1 MASATVDPDVAGLE
15 LQDGLPSGLDY
26 TISNVGAYVEA
37 KRENQISAIS
47 GDVFSPSGNRIVR
60 FSLGSS
66 TEFLVPESLCL
77 SFDVRNNDATAG
89 HTLKFG
95 SYSPNVCFQR
105 VRVLFGA
112 AVVEDIEHYSRLSS
126 ALTLYHTQERRQAD
140 AAMGLGRVG
149 ADANNLHFD
158 GSATIAPSGVKR
170 VVCHPFPLGITR
182 VQQLIPLAATAP
194 LQLEFYLSAAQ
205 DAVIQVANGSN
216 NWSILNV
223 KLHYDTVLLSDSLTS
238 RMLQHLKAGKP
249 LKMLM
254 SSWSCQSQSI
264 PANQHS
270 FDIQSQRSF
279 NSVKSVMFNC
289 WRQVQSGNPL
299 ANVQTWPKTHLFL
312 GPLCANDAAGAPGPE
327 DATRTETAA
336 NSAELQLQLGSWRW
350 PTVPAKGVAELQMM
364 LRKATGSLSGPLVGL
379 FDSQRWP
386 TTDTTIMF
394 DLEKMARHGENL
406 TGIRSN
412 AGSIMTVQVKNW
424 GPDAN
429 ARPTEAWIC
438 LRVDQIVTFF
448 GDSVD
453 VAV

>member
-47 GDVFSPSGNRIVR
+47 GDTFSPGGNRIVR
-60 FSLGSS
+60 FSIGSS
-66 TEFLVPESLCL
+66 TEFLVPESLCV
-77 SFDVRNNDATAG
+77 SFDVTNTAAAG
-89 HTLKFG
+89 DNTDWRCSH
-95 SYSPNVCFQR
+95 YSPNVLFQR

-112 AVVEDIEHYSRLSS
+112 AVVEDIEHYGRLTA

-140 AAMGLGRVG
+140 AALGFGRNV
-149 ADANNLHFD
+149 ADNNLLH
-158 GSATIAPSGVKR
+158 SVPVPIARTEGR
-170 VVCHPFPLGITR
+170 HVVCHPFTLGLTR
-182 VQQLIPLAATAP
+182 VQQLVPLAATAP
-194 LQLEFYLSAAQ
+194 LQLEFYLSAAG
-205 DAVIQVANGSN
+205 DASDVAGTAQSTS
-216 NWSILNV
+216 WQITNV

-264 PANQHS
+264 PANQTS

-279 NSVKSVMFNC
+279 NSVKSVMFNA
-289 WRQVQSGNPL
+289 WKDVSN
-299 ANVQTWPKTHLFL
+299 AWPRTRLFL
-312 GPLCANDAAGAPGPE
+312 GPLAPANPGAGATPTLAND
-327 DATRTETAA
+327 T
-336 NSAELQLQLGSWRW
+336 AELQLQLGSWRW
-350 PTVPAKGVAELQMM
+350 PTVPAKGTAELQMM

-379 FDSQRWP
+379 YDSQLWHTR
-386 TTDTTIMF
+386 DCTIMF
-394 DLEKMARHGENL
+394 DLEKMSRHGENL

-412 AGSIMTVQVKNW
+412 AGSIMTIQVRNW
-424 GPDAN
+424 GEGNAN
-429 ARPTEAWIC
+429 AQPTEAWIC
-438 LRVDQIVTFF
+438 LHVDQIVTFF